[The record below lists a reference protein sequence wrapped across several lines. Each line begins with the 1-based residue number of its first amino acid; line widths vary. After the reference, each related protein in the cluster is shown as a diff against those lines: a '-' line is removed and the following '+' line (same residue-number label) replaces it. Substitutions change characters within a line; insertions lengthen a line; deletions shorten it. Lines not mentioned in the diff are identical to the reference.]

1 MNSGNTAISSP
12 AIDQSFT
19 LDETGNFTGFNE
31 SGSSVSTLNQT
42 RVHDTVNEITNISQ
56 SSGTAWATPNHDA
69 SGNMTVIPN
78 VVDSVP
84 ESSFTATW
92 DAWNRLIK
100 LADDGDTVASYQ
112 YDGNNRR
119 IVVRKYAAN
128 SAIEDRHVY
137 FSSGS
142 QALEERVDTAST
154 ADTQFVW
161 SLGSVDDLM
170 LRDKGIERL
179 YALNDLRFSIVA
191 LANTSGTIVERY
203 DYDGHGVATVLDS
216 AFVERPNGTSHDW
229 QFRYTGK
236 RQDLNTGLYYFRARY
251 FHAQLG
257 RFISRD
263 PLGFA
268 DGMSLYRGYFAPK
281 STDLFGLFQ
290 DPQIGDL
297 ESQVIVANAWAI
309 VQIQYAHLFV
319 QLRTNSCVVQAP
331 IPQPGMLWGTGF
343 QNQAADGSYVI
354 GVGTMT
360 IPGHDVLPVSDMT
373 ISALVH
379 ELIHVVDDCNG
390 EGGTCDWIVC
400 LEIRAAS
407 GGPQCSSLG
416 EEFSPEW
423 IQCVKDSAI
432 ASVTTYFNNN
442 PQCWAGNQDELGY
455 VDGLVNNQFTRCVL
469 SPECVTGGLPDFPEV

>member
-1 MNSGNTAISSP
+1 MVAAKEKMLRRETLLTQTKICAEPSRQPATTKTQNQPTTKTNSPTVVNRISSY
-12 AIDQSFT
+12 D
-19 LDETGNFTGFNE
+19 
-31 SGSSVSTLNQT
+31 
-42 RVHDTVNEITNISQ
+42 
-56 SSGTAWATPNHDA
+56 
-69 SGNMTVIPN
+69 
-78 VVDSVP
+78 
-84 ESSFTATW
+84 FTARKFQKPPIGSTEKI
-92 DAWNRLIK
+92 RCIVP
-100 LADDGDTVASYQ
+100 LAARTKP
-112 YDGNNRR
+112 
-119 IVVRKYAAN
+119 RK
-128 SAIEDRHVY
+128 
-137 FSSGS
+137 
-142 QALEERVDTAST
+142 
-154 ADTQFVW
+154 
-161 SLGSVDDLM
+161 
-170 LRDKGIERL
+170 
-179 YALNDLRFSIVA
+179 
-191 LANTSGTIVERY
+191 
-203 DYDGHGVATVLDS
+203 
-216 AFVERPNGTSHDW
+216 
-229 QFRYTGK
+229 
-236 RQDLNTGLYYFRARY
+236 NTGENLPHVRRLHRAPE
-251 FHAQLG
+251 L
-257 RFISRD
+257 
-263 PLGFA
+263 
-268 DGMSLYRGYFAPK
+268 SLYRGYFAPK

-400 LEIRAAS
+400 LEIRGAS